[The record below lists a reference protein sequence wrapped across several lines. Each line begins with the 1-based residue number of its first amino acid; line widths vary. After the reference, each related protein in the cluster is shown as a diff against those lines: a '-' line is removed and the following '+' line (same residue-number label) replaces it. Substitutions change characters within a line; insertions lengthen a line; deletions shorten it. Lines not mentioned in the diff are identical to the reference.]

1 MKQPLV
7 EPGMHRDEKVEAV
20 PTRVEGASSEFE
32 VQSSRAAES
41 RRKTEFRSAIEAS
54 TARIL
59 SIALTRGPAD
69 SDPEAA

>member
-1 MKQPLV
+1 MN
-7 EPGMHRDEKVEAV
+7 RNEKVDV
-20 PTRVEGASSEFE
+20 VNRVEGASSEFE
-32 VQSSRAAES
+32 LQKTRAAKS
-41 RRKTEFRSAIEAS
+41 RRKAEYRTAIEAS